1 MYKVNQLPDDQKN
14 NKDIQKL
21 LECIK
26 EENLIFGLMTDKF
39 EWLMSEFEQITLKLE

>member
-39 EWLMSEFEQITLKLE
+39 E